1 MPDPAILHSL
11 QIPVPPARPEI
22 VEEQEWFSPAAE
34 KARRLASRMV
44 EQFERDLSAWVER
57 IRRNRQEIEQE
68 AARADPAALAADLSR
83 HIEDIEYQAE
93 RRAISA
99 ARFEKRASRLTRQWF
114 ARDPAF
120 GAIHRSLV
128 DRLVS
133 GERRAID
140 ELLEQA
146 LYLRAFR
153 AERDPDARGGPVFD
167 EPGELERHLRSAV
180 AA

>member
-1 MPDPAILHSL
+1 MPDPALLHSL
-11 QIPVPPARPEI
+11 QTPVPPARPEI
-22 VEEQEWFSPAAE
+22 AEEQEWFSPAAE
-34 KARRLASRMV
+34 RARRLASRMV
-44 EQFERDLSAWVER
+44 EQFERDLDAWAER
-57 IRRNRQEIEQE
+57 IRGNRREIERE
-68 AARADPAALAADLSR
+68 ASRADPTEVVAGLSR

-99 ARFEKRASRLTRQWF
+99 ARFEKRANRLTRQWF
-114 ARDPAF
+114 SRDPAF

-128 DRLVS
+128 DRLVA

-140 ELLEQA
+140 DLLEQA

-167 EPGELERHLRSAV
+167 DPGEMERYLRSAV